1 MSYLYENNQLRKNLK
16 YNSISSQNNLK
27 NKNNRRESIS
37 INPDIINYIQKIQN
51 DEDKDKSRQNLQH
64 KNSIPSQYERL
75 ISQKIKFNVISK
87 NQIFSEDMTFDKDKR
102 FTAKKGLL
110 LLLNNIS
117 KGTFCPD
124 IEEYFKKK
132 KEQKVEEFRNK
143 IKDDINTFNI
153 MDKKGKKKKAKDS
166 SIKKLLNSM
175 AENSGN
181 NNEENRINYNFKK
194 KEKNKENNREEFGI
208 KRYENDYDEDEL
220 IELYDKKEIKDNLF
234 HINYNKEKLY
244 KMKLKKE
251 NMQNNQ
257 NNDN

>member
-1 MSYLYENNQLRKNLK
+1 
-16 YNSISSQNNLK
+16 
-27 NKNNRRESIS
+27 
-37 INPDIINYIQKIQN
+37 
-51 DEDKDKSRQNLQH
+51 
-64 KNSIPSQYERL
+64 
-75 ISQKIKFNVISK
+75 
-87 NQIFSEDMTFDKDKR
+87 
-102 FTAKKGLL
+102 
-110 LLLNNIS
+110 
-117 KGTFCPD
+117 
-124 IEEYFKKK
+124 
-132 KEQKVEEFRNK
+132 
-143 IKDDINTFNI
+143 
-153 MDKKGKKKKAKDS
+153 
-166 SIKKLLNSM
+166 M